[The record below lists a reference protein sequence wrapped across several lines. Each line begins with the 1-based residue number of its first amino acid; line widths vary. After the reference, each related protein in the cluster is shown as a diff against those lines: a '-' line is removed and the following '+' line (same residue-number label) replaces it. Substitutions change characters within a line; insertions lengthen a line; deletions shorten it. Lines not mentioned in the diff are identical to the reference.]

1 MSHPARIRALDRPG
15 SLARPSDA
23 TGVSAIILA
32 QVNVW
37 LDVVFTTVYVIMLVV
52 LPIHFLASIPVG
64 RFRKK
69 WIEGKWPEH
78 DEPHPPALPKYIHFQ
93 HLTMMFV
100 LGFTGMAIRFPFI
113 DGGRTTLRYV
123 HYVAMI
129 IVTLTFF
136 WRLWYA
142 FASKRRDWR
151 AFAITAKDVKS
162 TPGVL
167 LYYSFISN
175 NKPHTDKYNVMQ
187 KFAYICFALFMV
199 MQMFCGFAL
208 LEFWKIPLINLTPSN
223 VLLGWWLAPMVGG
236 LAMAVA
242 WMRVLHY
249 ALTWMFIILTTVH
262 VYLSATED
270 IPVTKDFFGFGDHD
284 DAEGGHGHA
293 VVAAPAE

>member
-1 MSHPARIRALDRPG
+1 
-15 SLARPSDA
+15 
-23 TGVSAIILA
+23 VSAIILA

-37 LDVVFTTVYVIMLVV
+37 LDVVFTTVYVIMMVV

-69 WIEGKWPEH
+69 WILKQWPEH

-100 LGFTGMAIRFPFI
+100 LGFTGLAIRFPFI
-113 DGGRTTLRYV
+113 DGGRTTLRYI

-129 IVTLTFF
+129 VVTLTFF

-151 AFAITAKDVKS
+151 AFAITGKDVKS

-175 NKPHTDKYNVMQ
+175 SKPHTDKYNVMQ
-187 KFAYICFALFMV
+187 KFAYLCFALFMA
-199 MQMFCGFAL
+199 MQMLCGFAL
-208 LEFWKIPLINLTPSN
+208 LEFWKIPFLNITPSN
-223 VLLGWWLAPMVGG
+223 LLLGWWLAPMAGG

-242 WMRVLHY
+242 WMRILHY

-270 IPVTKDFFGFGDHD
+270 IPVTKDFFGFGEHSETED
-284 DAEGGHGHA
+284 GHGHEA
-293 VVAAPAE
+293 VPASAE